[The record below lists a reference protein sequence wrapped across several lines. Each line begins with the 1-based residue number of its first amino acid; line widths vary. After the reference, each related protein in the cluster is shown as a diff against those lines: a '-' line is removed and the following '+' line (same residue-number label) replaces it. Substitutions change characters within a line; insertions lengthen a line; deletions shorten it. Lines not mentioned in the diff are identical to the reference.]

1 MPPQTSMPML
11 AALGDQANQPVKKK
25 LKLKN
30 FEDSLIT
37 TKDEPDYTESYFD
50 HSLFNNYQLA
60 NNGPTKSQFIDQAT
74 EAELLDIEPTDT
86 LASTI
91 QIEEQQLTKRK
102 SVLPTATTTTKLP
115 QITNPVNYD
124 FDTLGTDLDLDNLF
138 ESDENS
144 NDCHMT
150 DVQNVIKLAA
160 RPSTHSWNLEYH
172 QQTSEE
178 LLNSGSVKVALKT
191 LMVPAPAALAVSVTK
206 DDDTNHGQTS
216 RVDTTTGF
224 EDNAKT
230 NETTGFR
237 LPSPASSENVSTAS
251 KTVLATNFSSS
262 DSLAS
267 ITSTTQLTPPS
278 PSPPA
283 SQQSTTNVNS
293 AVVPAV
299 SNDQQVKGVN
309 AQSQQQQQ
317 TLNKITL
324 LSSSQTNGFNSQL
337 NKVLI
342 EY

>member
-1 MPPQTSMPML
+1 MPIV
-11 AALGDQANQPVKKK
+11 AALSDQANQPVKKK
-25 LKLKN
+25 LKLKK
-30 FEDSLIT
+30 FEDNLTT
-37 TKDEPDYTESYFD
+37 TKHEPDYTESYFD

-60 NNGPTKSQFIDQAT
+60 NSGPIKSQFIDQAT
-74 EAELLDIEPTDT
+74 EAELLDIEQTDT

-91 QIEEQQLTKRK
+91 KEQQLKTKPKLK
-102 SVLPTATTTTKLP
+102 SVMPTTTTKLP

-150 DVQNVIKLAA
+150 DVQNVIKLEA
-160 RPSTHSWNLEYH
+160 RPSTHSWNLEYQ

-178 LLNSGSVKVALKT
+178 FLNLGSVKVALKT
-191 LMVPAPAALAVSVTK
+191 LMVSTAAAAVAVAVTK

-216 RVDTTTGF
+216 RMDTTTSF
-224 EDNAKT
+224 EDTHKS

-237 LPSPASSENVSTAS
+237 LPSPASSENMSTAS

-262 DSLAS
+262 DSLAN

-278 PSPPA
+278 PSPPS
-283 SQQSTTNVNS
+283 SQQGTTNANS
-293 AVVPAV
+293 AVVPVA
-299 SNDQQVKGVN
+299 SNDQQVKDVN
-309 AQSQQQQQ
+309 AQSQQQQA
-317 TLNKITL
+317 LNKITL